1 MSLAAVGNTNF
12 GMFAA
17 GSAIGEATGVQ
28 ETTNISLKGLC
39 DGTGHTFAAA
49 GGKASTFDLLGGSN
63 NPLVSTAGSV
73 NLYDDQL
80 EAAPFRMSECIGG
93 QHT

>member
-1 MSLAAVGNTNF
+1 MARPAVGNTNF
-12 GMFAA
+12 GMFAI

-28 ETTNISLKGLC
+28 ETSNISLKGLC
-39 DGTGHTFAAA
+39 DGTGHTFAAD

-63 NPLVSTAGSV
+63 NPIVSTA

-80 EAAPFRMSECIGG
+80 EAAPFKMSECIGG
-93 QHT
+93 THT

>member
-1 MSLAAVGNTNF
+1 MARPAVGNTHF
-12 GMFAA
+12 GMFAI

-28 ETTNISLKGLC
+28 ETSNISLKGLC
-39 DGTGHTFAAA
+39 DGTGHTFAGD

-63 NPLVSTAGSV
+63 NPIVSTAGSA

-80 EAAPFRMSECIGG
+80 EAAPFKMSECIGG
-93 QHT
+93 THT

>member
-1 MSLAAVGNTNF
+1 MSLPAVGNTNF

-39 DGTGHTFAAA
+39 DGTGHTFSAA
-49 GGKASTFDLLGGSN
+49 GGKASTFDLIGGSN
-63 NPLVSTAGSV
+63 NPLQSTAGSV
-73 NLYDDQL
+73 NLYDDNL
-80 EAAPFRMSECIGG
+80 ETAPFKMSECIGG
-93 QHT
+93 THT

>member
-1 MSLAAVGNTNF
+1 MARPAVGNTNF
-12 GMFAA
+12 GMRAI

-28 ETTNISLKGLC
+28 ETSNLSLKGLC
-39 DGTGHTFAAA
+39 DGTGHTFAAD

-63 NPLVSTAGSV
+63 NPIVSTAGSV

-80 EAAPFRMSECIGG
+80 EAAPFKMSECIGG

>member
-1 MSLAAVGNTNF
+1 MARPAVGNTNF
-12 GMFAA
+12 GMFAI

-39 DGTGHTFAAA
+39 DGTGHTFAAD
-49 GGKASTFDLLGGSN
+49 GGNASTFDLLGGSN
-63 NPLVSTAGSV
+63 NPIVSTAGSV

-80 EAAPFRMSECIGG
+80 EAAPFKMSECIGG
-93 QHT
+93 THT

>member
-1 MSLAAVGNTNF
+1 MF
-12 GMFAA
+12 GI

-63 NPLVSTAGSV
+63 YPLVSTAGSV
-73 NLYDDQL
+73 NLFDDDL
-80 EAAPFRMSECIGG
+80 ETLVEVI
-93 QHT
+93 